1 MLQHVGHYLS
11 VMLYVATQTGSDEA
25 SCQCLCGK
33 AAHAMWLMDEDEG
46 NLPSVEFSV
55 QADE

>member
-1 MLQHVGHYLS
+1 MTHVGHYLS
-11 VMLYVATQTGSDEA
+11 VVIYVAAQTGSDEA
-25 SCQCLCGK
+25 SCGCVCGR
-33 AAHAMWLMDEDEG
+33 AARALRLMDEDEG